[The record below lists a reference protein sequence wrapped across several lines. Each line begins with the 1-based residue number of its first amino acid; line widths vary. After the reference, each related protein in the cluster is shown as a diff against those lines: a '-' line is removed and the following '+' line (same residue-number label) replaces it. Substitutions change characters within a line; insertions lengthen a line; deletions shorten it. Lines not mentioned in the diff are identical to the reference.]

1 MYYKNILRNIYARY
15 FYSGMF
21 NNPYYV

>member
-1 MYYKNILRNIYARY
+1 MYYKNILRNIYTRY

>member
-1 MYYKNILRNIYARY
+1 MYYKNILRNIYTRY
-15 FYSGMF
+15 FYGGMF